1 MAAGFGGA
9 GRHMQA
15 LGGEETSAASL
26 GIGPCMLQY
35 DRRPWQHVPAGA
47 QWPDSSGGDQLFLT
61 ERGAASQ
68 EQSHAG
74 PINLRSHGRGGL
86 RSLVTC

>member
-26 GIGPCMLQY
+26 GIGPC
-35 DRRPWQHVPAGA
+35 RHPWQHVPAGA
-47 QWPDSSGGDQLFLT
+47 QWPDSSGRDQLFLT

-68 EQSHAG
+68 ERSHAG